1 MNSYSS
7 SCNGELVVAE
17 RKTALFPQDALEDR
31 LRARDAFVLQK
42 PEENSRGD
50 RPKLSKWE
58 GLQSW
63 VLRYGFPPDP
73 VVAERD

>member
-17 RKTALFPQDALEDR
+17 RRTALFPQSSLQDR

-42 PEENSRGD
+42 TEENSSAIGRKDLNGKAFKG
-50 RPKLSKWE
+50 R
-58 GLQSW
+58 
-63 VLRYGFPPDP
+63 VL
-73 VVAERD
+73 